1 MLWTGYWIVW
11 EGRTDTYRQRGC
23 FCFLSAFDCDVRWP
37 ASSTCLT
44 FLLLGTV
51 IWNHKPNKSFS
62 PPHCFCQIIS
72 TEQEQNEDSVHCMF
86 IPRVRLLLFL
96 CPPEAPPSLM
106 NPLWLTV
113 AVDLLIVLIISDP
126 GQFSRGQSHYSGV
139 MASKWK
145 EVQREGRGGVC
156 EITALEKWRWC
167 SYTVPEREST
177 FPFSLCR
184 TLLPG

>member
-1 MLWTGYWIVW
+1 
-11 EGRTDTYRQRGC
+11 
-23 FCFLSAFDCDVRWP
+23 
-37 ASSTCLT
+37 
-44 FLLLGTV
+44 
-51 IWNHKPNKSFS
+51 
-62 PPHCFCQIIS
+62 
-72 TEQEQNEDSVHCMF
+72 MF

-156 EITALEKWRWC
+156 EITALEK
-167 SYTVPEREST
+167 
-177 FPFSLCR
+177 
-184 TLLPG
+184 